1 MSEYLLAI
9 KLNPDFTDVNL
20 DLGNAYFQSG
30 KYAEAAKY
38 FKKYT
43 ELSPKDA
50 AGHYM
55 LAKAYQMQ
63 KDPALIGPAIIEAQK
78 VTKMDPE
85 NDGVW
90 YLLGSLQYD
99 VKNYIE
105 SAQAFSKSLELSP
118 MDPTR
123 WYEAARVYIRAGS
136 AYSANKDTANS
147 KLMFDAAINAYQK
160 RMELD
165 PSKVED
171 TYYDM
176 ANAYY
181 YAGYYDEAIQW
192 YQKRIEKN
200 PATAFGALMNMG
212 YSYSLKGQASKAPK
226 AEARSIYEKAIDTFL
241 KAKALKMGRNIKP
254 VKEAVPAM
262 EALSQHYLYI
272 FTKFNE
278 KAFKTKA
285 SAEAKALLTVDPGN
299 KIAKEVLE
307 SLKPKIE
314 VW

>member
-1 MSEYLLAI
+1 MDEYLLAI

-20 DLGNAYFQSG
+20 DLGSAYFQSG
-30 KYAEAAKY
+30 KYAEASRY

-63 KDPALIGPAIIEAQK
+63 KDTALIGLAIIEAKK

-99 VKNYIE
+99 VKDYIE

-118 MDPTR
+118 LDPTR

-136 AYSANKDTANS
+136 AYSAAKDTANS

-176 ANAYY
+176 GNAYY
-181 YAGYYDEAIQW
+181 YAGYYDEAVQW
-192 YQKRIEKN
+192 YLKRIEKN
-200 PATAFGALMNMG
+200 QATAFGALMNMG
-212 YSYSLKGQASKAPK
+212 YSYSLKGQASKASK
-226 AEARSIYEKAIDTFL
+226 AEIRAIYEKAINAFL
-241 KAKALKMGRNIKP
+241 QAKDLKMGKNVKP
-254 VKEAVPAM
+254 VKEAIPAM

-272 FTKFNE
+272 FNKFNE
-278 KAFKTKA
+278 KPFKSKA
-285 SAEAKALLTVDPGN
+285 SAEANAILKIDPAN
-299 KIAKEVLE
+299 RIAKDVLAA
-307 SLKPKIE
+307 LKPKVE